1 LGVSCE
7 AFAKLGRERAARTD
21 FHFLIARFAAAI
33 HAGLIDGAPRGRN
46 PMATMIAAR
55 LHAYG
60 SPMTLDRI
68 PVPEPRPT
76 DVLVEV
82 KACGVVPNLARVV
95 SNYFGTLTPDN
106 KMMPPLPAIFGL
118 DPAGVVAKVG
128 EQVFSVRPGERV
140 YVNPGRSCGSC
151 RMCRGGQPYDC
162 PNWTLQGYFGRSQ
175 EIMRAYPYGGLC
187 QFITAPATALV
198 KLPDSVSFEAAARLG
213 YFGTAYSAMK
223 KIGVGPGQTLLINGV
238 SGQLGLNAVLLALA
252 MGATKILGTGRNQVL
267 LDRVKALAPERIDVL
282 AVPNAPAP
290 PGAASG
296 AANTATPPAQPD
308 PLVAWAKQLTDG
320 HGVDGMIDC
329 LPPGAPAS
337 AMMRALYC
345 LRRGGRAV
353 NVGAIM
359 ETLPLNAF
367 WLMTNRIGLQGSV
380 WFTTGEGEDMAA
392 MAAAG
397 TLNLS
402 VLEHRVSPLSEVNE
416 VLAGMDERDGGF
428 TNFVID
434 PTRV

>member
-1 LGVSCE
+1 
-7 AFAKLGRERAARTD
+7 
-21 FHFLIARFAAAI
+21 
-33 HAGLIDGAPRGRN
+33 
-46 PMATMIAAR
+46 MATMIAAR

-60 SPMTLDRI
+60 APMTLDRI
-68 PVPEPRPT
+68 EVPEPRPT

-95 SNYFGTLTPDN
+95 SNFFGTLTPDN

-151 RMCRGGQPYDC
+151 RMCRSGQEYDC
-162 PNWTLQGYFGRSQ
+162 PGWTLQGYFGRSQ
-175 EIMRAYPYGGLC
+175 EIMRAYPYGGLS

-198 KLPDSVSFEAAARLG
+198 KLPDTVSFEAGARFG
-213 YFGTAYSAMK
+213 YLGTAYAAMK
-223 KIGVGPGQTLLINGV
+223 KIGVGPGQTLLINGI
-238 SGQLGLNAVLLALA
+238 SGQLGLNAAQLALA
-252 MGATKILGTGRNQVL
+252 MGATKILGTGRNAAL
-267 LDRVKALAPERIDVL
+267 LERVKKLSPGRIDVIS
-282 AVPNAPAP
+282 VPNAAPGPA
-290 PGAASG
+290 
-296 AANTATPPAQPD
+296 D
-308 PLVAWAKQLTDG
+308 PLVAWVKKATDG

-337 AMMRALYC
+337 AMMRALFC

-367 WLMTNRIGLQGSV
+367 WMMTNRIGLQGSV

-397 TLNLS
+397 TLDLS
-402 VLEHRVSPLSEVNE
+402 VLEHRVSPLSKVNE
-416 VLAGMDERDGGF
+416 VLSGMDDRNGGF

-434 PTRV
+434 PSRIE

>member
-1 LGVSCE
+1 M
-7 AFAKLGRERAARTD
+7 
-21 FHFLIARFAAAI
+21 
-33 HAGLIDGAPRGRN
+33 P
-46 PMATMIAAR
+46 TMIAAR

-68 PVPEPRPT
+68 EVPEPRPN

-95 SNYFGTLTPDN
+95 SNFFGTLTPDN

-128 EQVFSVRPGERV
+128 SQVWSVRPGERV

-175 EIMRAYPYGGLC
+175 DIMRAYPYGGLA

-198 KLPDSVSFEAAARLG
+198 KLPDNLSFESAARFG
-213 YFGTAYSAMK
+213 YLGTAYSAMRK
-223 KIGVGPGQTLLINGV
+223 VGVGPGQTLLINGI
-238 SGQLGLNAVLLALA
+238 SGQLGLNAAQLALA
-252 MGATKILGTGRNQVL
+252 MGATKILGTGRNQAL
-267 LDRVKALAPERIDVL
+267 LDRVKILAPARIDVL
-282 AVPNAPAP
+282 SVPNAPHGP
-290 PGAASG
+290 
-296 AANTATPPAQPD
+296 TD
-308 PLVAWAKQLTDG
+308 PLVAWAKQATDG

-337 AMMRALYC
+337 AMMRALFC

-353 NVGAIM
+353 NVGAVL
-359 ETLPLNAF
+359 ETLPVNAF
-367 WLMTNRIGLQGSV
+367 WMMTNRIGLQGSV

-392 MAAAG
+392 MAGAG
-397 TLNLS
+397 TLNLAA
-402 VLEHRVSPLSEVNE
+402 LEHRVSPLSKVND
-416 VLAGMDERDGGF
+416 VLAGMDDRNGGF

-434 PTRV
+434 PTRVG

>member
-1 LGVSCE
+1 
-7 AFAKLGRERAARTD
+7 
-21 FHFLIARFAAAI
+21 
-33 HAGLIDGAPRGRN
+33 
-46 PMATMIAAR
+46 MIAAR

-60 SPMTLDRI
+60 QPMTLDRI
-68 PVPEPRPT
+68 EVPEPRPT

-128 EQVFSVRPGERV
+128 EQVWQVRPGERV

-151 RMCRGGQPYDC
+151 RMCRSGQAYDC
-162 PNWTLQGYFGRSQ
+162 PSWTLQGYFGRSQ
-175 EIMRAYPYGGLC
+175 EIMRAYPYGGLA

-198 KLPDSVSFEAAARLG
+198 TLPDSVSFEAAARLG
-213 YFGTAYSAMK
+213 YFGTAYAAMK
-223 KIGVGPGQTLLINGV
+223 KIGVGPGQTLLINGI
-238 SGQLGLNAVLLALA
+238 SGQLGLNAAQLALA
-252 MGATKILGTGRNQVL
+252 MGATKILGTGRNAAL
-267 LDRVKALAPERIDVL
+267 LDRVKKLAPHRIEVL
-282 AVPNAPAP
+282 AVPNAPSQP
-290 PGAASG
+290 SPASG
-296 AANTATPPAQPD
+296 GGQGGGSGPAQPD
-308 PLVAWAKQLTDG
+308 PLVVWAKKLTDG

-337 AMMRALYC
+337 AMMRALFC

-353 NVGAIM
+353 NVGAVM
-359 ETLPLNAF
+359 ETLPINAF
-367 WLMTNRIGLQGSV
+367 WMMTNRIGLQGSV
-380 WFTTGEGEDMAA
+380 WFTTGEGEDMVA

-397 TLNLS
+397 TLDLS
-402 VLEHRVSPLSEVNE
+402 ILEHRVSPLSKVNE
-416 VLAGMDERDGGF
+416 VLAGMDDRNGGF

-434 PTRV
+434 PTRAS